1 MEPRYVSDLR
11 QEPGLLFRMFTVTNG
26 PKKIGRIINGV
37 AVLPGQAQIS

>member
-26 PKKIGRIINGV
+26 PKKIGRINGV